1 MHIHKTI
8 EYSIGHCL
16 GKYHLNIPQLKYFK
30 EFEMKQDA
38 KNFDRV
44 HQIARDLINKR
55 N

>member
-1 MHIHKTI
+1 MFIHKNT
-8 EYSIGHCL
+8 EYSIGYSL
-16 GKYHLNIPQLKYFK
+16 GKYQLQIPRLKYFK
-30 EFEMKQDA
+30 EYKMKQDA

>member
-1 MHIHKTI
+1 MFIHKNT
-8 EYSIGHCL
+8 EYSIGHSL
-16 GKYHLNIPQLKYFK
+16 GKYSISIPRLKYFK
-30 EFEMKQDA
+30 EYKMKQDA